1 MRTPKLNPVE
11 EVAMQLAQL
20 EVNLNFIVD
29 YSKYMQITLIEVK
42 AKQCL
47 IDIEEIKKQLNTPI
61 KNEQ

>member
-11 EVAMQLAQL
+11 EVAMQLARL

-29 YSKYMQITLIEVK
+29 YAKLMQVTLIEVK

-47 IDIEEIKKQLNTPI
+47 IDIEEIKQQLNTPI

>member
-1 MRTPKLNPVE
+1 MRTPTSNPVMAIE
-11 EVAMQLAQL
+11 MQLARL

-42 AKQCL
+42 ARQCL
-47 IDIEEIKKQLNTPI
+47 IDIEEIKQQLNTPI